1 MTARVMTAARTAAR
15 SVLPALTLGPM
26 SPARVAGF
34 VGIAVIAALTVA
46 GPDLVGHDPARQ
58 NLRAILVPPG
68 TGAHILGTDHL
79 GRDLAARILGGAQLT
94 LALAALAV
102 GTAAAFGVSLGIVA
116 GWRGGWTD
124 RALAAFADG
133 VLALPGLLLV
143 MLLAAIRPDSWWT
156 LYIGLSLTLWV
167 EFFRVARE
175 RARVLTAG
183 EAVQAAELLGLGRWH
198 VIRRHLWPDLAQQV
212 LTLAAFGGA
221 TVVTALATLGFISV
235 GLRPPTPEWGVMM
248 SELLPSWRTAPWAI
262 AAPIGALAATV
273 LCLRLVAGEETD
285 T

>member
-1 MTARVMTAARTAAR
+1 MTARTM
-15 SVLPALTLGPM
+15 TLGGLRSLSLGRM
-26 SPARVAGF
+26 NAGRVAGLA
-34 VGIAVIAALTVA
+34 GIALIAALTVA

-68 TGAHILGTDHL
+68 TGTHILGTDHL

-94 LALAALAV
+94 LGLATLAV
-102 GTAAAFGVSLGIVA
+102 GTAAAFGVSLGVVA

-124 RALAAFADG
+124 RGLGAFADG

-156 LYIGLSLTLWV
+156 LYAGLSLTLWV
-167 EFFRVARE
+167 EFFRVARQ
-175 RARVLTAG
+175 RARVVTGG
-183 EAVQAAELLGLGRWH
+183 EAVQAAALLGLGRWH
-198 VIRRHLWPDLAQQV
+198 VIRRHIWPDLAQQV

-262 AAPIGALAATV
+262 AAPIVALAATV
-273 LCLRLVAGEETD
+273 LCLRLFAGEETD
-285 T
+285 A

>member
-1 MTARVMTAARTAAR
+1 MTAPGMTTGVGPITLGGMRPGRVIGLVGAG
-15 SVLPALTLGPM
+15 VIVALT
-26 SPARVAGF
+26 
-34 VGIAVIAALTVA
+34 IT
-46 GPDLVGHDPARQ
+46 GPDLVGYDPARQ
-58 NLRAILVPPG
+58 NLRAVLAPPG
-68 TGAHILGTDHL
+68 TAGHLLGTDHL
-79 GRDLAARILGGAQLT
+79 GRDMAARILGGAQLT
-94 LALAALAV
+94 LGLAALAV
-102 GTAAAFGVSLGIVA
+102 GTAAAFGVSLGMLA

-124 RALAAFADG
+124 RLLGAFADG

-156 LYIGLSLTLWV
+156 LYAGLSLTLWV
-167 EFFRVARE
+167 EFFRVARQ

-198 VIRRHLWPDLAQQV
+198 IVRRHLWPDLAQQV

-248 SELLPSWRTAPWAI
+248 SELLPSWRSAPWAI
-262 AAPIGALAATV
+262 AAPILALATTV
-273 LCLRLVAGEETD
+273 LCLRLIAGEETEA
-285 T
+285 

>member
-1 MTARVMTAARTAAR
+1 MTVRVMTAAR
-15 SVLPALTLGPM
+15 SVLPALTLGRM
-26 SPARVAGF
+26 SPARAAGL

-124 RALAAFADG
+124 RALGAFADG

-167 EFFRVARE
+167 EFFRVARQ

>member
-1 MTARVMTAARTAAR
+1 MTAISLGGLRPAMGAGRV
-15 SVLPALTLGPM
+15 VGLVGLG
-26 SPARVAGF
+26 A
-34 VGIAVIAALTVA
+34 IAVLAIA
-46 GPDLVGHDPARQ
+46 GPELVGHDPARQ

-68 TGAHILGTDHL
+68 TGTHILGTDHL

-94 LALAALAV
+94 LGLAALAV
-102 GTAAAFGVSLGIVA
+102 AAAAAFGVTLGIVA
-116 GWRGGWTD
+116 GWRGGWVD
-124 RALAAFADG
+124 RALGAVADG

-156 LYIGLSLTLWV
+156 LFIGLALTLWV
-167 EFFRVARE
+167 EFFRVARQ

-183 EAVQAAELLGLGRWH
+183 EAVQAAQMLGLGRWH
-198 VIRRHLWPDLAQQV
+198 VVRRHLWPDLQQQV

-248 SELLPSWRTAPWAI
+248 SELLSSWRVAPWAI
-262 AAPIGALAATV
+262 AAPICALAATV
-273 LCLRLVAGEETD
+273 LCLRLAAGEETD
-285 T
+285 G